1 MKCLAATLAAV
12 VLSVGCAPAD
22 LDPIMGRT
30 DGTPVV
36 ETQRLDC
43 DLIFPGP
50 SSFPGGFDN
59 R

>member
-1 MKCLAATLAAV
+1 MKRLAATLAVA
-12 VLSVGCAPAD
+12 LLCVGCAPPD
-22 LDPIMGRT
+22 L

-50 SSFPGGFDN
+50 ASLPDTVVDG

>member
-1 MKCLAATLAAV
+1 MKCLAATLAV
-12 VLSVGCAPAD
+12 VLLSVGCAQE
-22 LDPIMGRT
+22 GF

-50 SSFPGGFDN
+50 ASLPGAVIDG

>member
-1 MKCLAATLAAV
+1 MKCLAVTLSAV
-12 VLSVGCAPAD
+12 LLSAGCTSAD
-22 LDPIMGRT
+22 LDPIMGR
-30 DGTPVV
+30 GTPV

-50 SSFPGGFDN
+50 ASLPDAVVDG